1 MRGQGVVGAR
11 TDVSQGPD
19 ARTSAADESVA
30 LRSSSPPVSSNPEMS
45 PVDSGGRLYLFLR
58 TQPRRGTGAGAC
70 LRKPPRPMRPASRRK
85 PSYRERS
92 IAGTDSNKDGS
103 DDEHD
108 FQNAGGGLSNLSG
121 FP

>member
-58 TQPRRGTGAGAC
+58 TQPPRGTGAKALAYENRLTRCDRGPVENLHTANAPSC
-70 LRKPPRPMRPASRRK
+70 VNRLGQGRIRRRAWLSK
-85 PSYRERS
+85 R
-92 IAGTDSNKDGS
+92 
-103 DDEHD
+103 
-108 FQNAGGGLSNLSG
+108 GG
-121 FP
+121 